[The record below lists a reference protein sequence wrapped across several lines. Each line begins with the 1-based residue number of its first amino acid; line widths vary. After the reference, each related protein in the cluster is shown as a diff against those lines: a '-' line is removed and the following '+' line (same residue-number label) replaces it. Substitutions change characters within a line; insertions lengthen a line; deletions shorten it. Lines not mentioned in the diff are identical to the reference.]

1 MPIPEMM
8 CLANSLNEMIPKGPG
23 LTHAID
29 ANDLEGRDLLFDRI
43 SNLVTVRSDVFS
55 AYILV
60 RIGESGP
67 QHRVLAILD
76 RSSVKTAADKVRVI
90 ALQTVPD
97 PR

>member
-1 MPIPEMM
+1 
-8 CLANSLNEMIPKGPG
+8 
-23 LTHAID
+23 
-29 ANDLEGRDLLFDRI
+29 LFSRI

-67 QHRVLAILD
+67 QRRVLAILD
-76 RSSVKTAADKVRVI
+76 RSSVKTADDRVRVI
-90 ALQTVPD
+90 VLQTVPD